1 MPELIA
7 VKIIGDVSGLNNAV
21 GDASK
26 GIKGMGGGISSVLS
40 PAMLGAAG
48 AAVVAA
54 AAIVDM
60 TMAAAADRDEQA
72 KLETAIKAAGAATGD
87 YAASV
92 DEAIRAGAALAFSD
106 SEIRAGLEPLVQ
118 ATGDV
123 AAANALLA
131 TSQDV
136 ARLAGVSLETASK
149 AVAKAHEGQGGAL
162 TRLMPALAGVEEGT
176 DLVAEAQRLASGQA
190 DTFAKSTEG
199 TLKKSGDAFGE
210 LQETIGSAFLPVLDE
225 LLPALIPIVETL
237 GELLK
242 VVIPPLTVVIRTVAR
257 AFALW
262 MGHLLTIIDVIGDVM
277 GAVRDLLK
285 PLEDALGL
293 LQDLLDFKLPSFDL
307 PDLNP
312 FSAPAPQ
319 GGTAAMRRGGVN
331 IYTGADPS
339 SVIRI
344 VRAHAEANGGI

>member
-1 MPELIA
+1 VPELIA
-7 VKIIGDVSGLNNAV
+7 VKITGDAGDLQRAV
-21 GDASK
+21 GDATGSV
-26 GIKGMGGGISSVLS
+26 GGLGKSAGSLLN
-40 PAMLGAAG
+40 PALLGAAG

-54 AAIVDM
+54 AAIADM
-60 TMAAAADRDEQA
+60 TMAAAADRDEQR

-87 YAASV
+87 YAAEV
-92 DEAIRAGAALAFSD
+92 DNAITKGAALAFSD
-106 SEIRAGLEPLVQ
+106 SEIRAGLVPLVQ

-123 AAANALLA
+123 TAANALLA

-136 ARLAGVSLETASK
+136 ARLAGVDLETASK
-149 AVAKAHEGQGGAL
+149 AVAKAHEGQDGAL
-162 TRLMPALAGVEEGT
+162 KRLIPALAGVEEGT
-176 DLVAEAQRLASGQA
+176 DLVAAAQSLAAGQA
-190 DTFAKSTEG
+190 DTFATSTEG

-225 LLPALIPIVETL
+225 ILPALIPIVETL

-242 VVIPPLTVVIRTVAR
+242 VIIPPLTVVIRHIAG
-257 AFALW
+257 AFSSW
-262 MGHLLTIIDVIGDVM
+262 MRTLISIIKVIGDVI
-277 GAVRDLLK
+277 GKIRDLLK
-285 PLEDALGL
+285 PLEDALGM
-293 LQDLLDFKLPSFDL
+293 LQGLLDFEMPSFEL

-312 FSAPAPQ
+312 FSAPAPP
-319 GGTAAMRRGGVN
+319 GGTAPARRGGVT